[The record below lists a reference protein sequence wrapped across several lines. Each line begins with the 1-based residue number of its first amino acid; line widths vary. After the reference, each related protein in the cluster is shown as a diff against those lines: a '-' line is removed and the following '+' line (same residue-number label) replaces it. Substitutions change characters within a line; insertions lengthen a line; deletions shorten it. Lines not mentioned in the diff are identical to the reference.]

1 MTNERILFMNQPN
14 ILILHLDELRQDC
27 LGCYG
32 NPDVQTPNIDA
43 LAAGRR
49 NLSEPLHGLSGLH
62 ARSRCAVILEQPV
75 RAPARLHGTTTATLA
90 LTAIRPFQS
99 SCVKSG
105 YHTSAVGKMHMTP
118 TYLDIGF
125 SDLELAEQNGCG
137 RFEDDYHHF
146 LMKHGKI
153 DRFDLHYESGLFQLP
168 PEDHRFDDCQC
179 CRV

>member
-1 MTNERILFMNQPN
+1 MNQPN

-32 NPDVQTPNIDA
+32 NPDIQTPNIDA
-43 LAAGRR
+43 LAADGVTYQNHYTVYPVCTPSRYS
-49 NLSEPLHGLSGLH
+49 LFSSLYVHQH
-62 ARSRCAVILEQPV
+62 AAWDNHC
-75 RAPARLHGTTTATLA
+75 TL
-90 LTAIRPFQS
+90 P
-99 SCVKSG
+99 SG
-105 YHTSAVGKMHMTP
+105 YPTFPKLLRENGYQTTAVGKMHMTP

-153 DRFDLHYESGLFQLP
+153 DRFDLPLRIRSVSASARRSQI
-168 PEDHRFDDCQC
+168 R
-179 CRV
+179 

>member
-1 MTNERILFMNQPN
+1 
-14 ILILHLDELRQDC
+14 
-27 LGCYG
+27 
-32 NPDVQTPNIDA
+32 
-43 LAAGRR
+43 
-49 NLSEPLHGLSGLH
+49 
-62 ARSRCAVILEQPV
+62 
-75 RAPARLHGTTTATLA
+75 
-90 LTAIRPFQS
+90 
-99 SCVKSG
+99 
-105 YHTSAVGKMHMTP
+105 MHMTP

-179 CRV
+179 CQSDLDLPFYSSEWITQRARTVLISGIAISPSV

>member
-1 MTNERILFMNQPN
+1 MNQPN

-32 NPDVQTPNIDA
+32 NPDIQTPNIDA
-43 LAAGRR
+43 LAADGVTYQNHYTVYPVCTPSRYS
-49 NLSEPLHGLSGLH
+49 LFSSLYVHQH
-62 ARSRCAVILEQPV
+62 AAWDNHC
-75 RAPARLHGTTTATLA
+75 TL
-90 LTAIRPFQS
+90 P
-99 SCVKSG
+99 SG
-105 YHTSAVGKMHMTP
+105 YPTFPKLLRENGYQTTAVGKMHMTP

-179 CRV
+179 CQSDLDLP